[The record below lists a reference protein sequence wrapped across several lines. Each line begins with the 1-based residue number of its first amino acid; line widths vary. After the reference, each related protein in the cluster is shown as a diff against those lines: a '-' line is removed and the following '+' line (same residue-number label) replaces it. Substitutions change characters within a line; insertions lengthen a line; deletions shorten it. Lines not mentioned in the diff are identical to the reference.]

1 MAASVAAYAVP
12 TWPLGSEVVLMAS
25 AGGAEDE
32 TVRLRLT
39 DLLCAGMLE
48 SVTVTVSMVALAVS
62 VGVPVI
68 APVDGFSVSPAGS
81 APLVRTRL

>member
-1 MAASVAAYAVP
+1 
-12 TWPLGSEVVLMAS
+12 LGSEVVVMARG
-25 AGGAEDE
+25 AGAEE
-32 TVRLRLT
+32 EIVRLRLT

>member
-1 MAASVAAYAVP
+1 
-12 TWPLGSEVVLMAS
+12 MAS

-68 APVDGFSVSPAGS
+68 APVEAFSARPAGNV
-81 APLVRTRL
+81 PLVNDHV